1 MLLTSSW
8 PRDCTSNS
16 QPDNIAA
23 RRLNILEIGV
33 INLVEKCAALPDLKE
48 AVIYET
54 LLCNFQ
60 ENEGN

>member
-1 MLLTSSW
+1 M
-8 PRDCTSNS
+8 
-16 QPDNIAA
+16 
-23 RRLNILEIGV
+23 
-33 INLVEKCAALPDLKE
+33 INLVEKSAALPDLKE